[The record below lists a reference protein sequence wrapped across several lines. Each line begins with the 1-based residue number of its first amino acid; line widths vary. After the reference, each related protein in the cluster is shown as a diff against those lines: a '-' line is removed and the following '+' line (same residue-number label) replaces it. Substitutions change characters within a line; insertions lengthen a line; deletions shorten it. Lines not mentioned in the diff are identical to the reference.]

1 MLKLSCNAVDQIH
14 GGAQCRFLG
23 PHKPKPGF
31 ARRKDAP
38 PSLLPCISSS
48 ASSKRA
54 IVAVVSDRGAGS
66 VGAETGPGRVEPSS
80 MTLADRLRQGSLAED
95 GKSYRE
101 CFIVRSYEVGMNK
114 TATVETIANL
124 LQVTQLEFNSL
135 LHYAGIWDCI
145 GTV

>member
-23 PHKPKPGF
+23 PQKPKPCF

-48 ASSKRA
+48 SSSKRA

-66 VGAETGPGRVEPSS
+66 VSAETGPGRVEPSS

-95 GKSYRE
+95 GKSYKE

-124 LQVTQLEFNSL
+124 LQVTELEFNSV
-135 LHYAGIWDCI
+135 LHYAGIWDCN

>member
-1 MLKLSCNAVDQIH
+1 M
-14 GGAQCRFLG
+14 GT
-23 PHKPKPGF
+23 
-31 ARRKDAP
+31 
-38 PSLLPCISSS
+38 
-48 ASSKRA
+48 
-54 IVAVVSDRGAGS
+54 
-66 VGAETGPGRVEPSS
+66 ETGPGRVEPSS

-95 GKSYRE
+95 GKSYKE

-124 LQVTQLEFNSL
+124 LQVTQLEFDSL